1 MLLCLHSKRLR
12 CLSSFLKNYER
23 KVDFYQRI
31 SASRIQTITQQ
42 KPILLCTKRHF
53 SHSSLSNTVQSQDF
67 VPVINS
73 LRESVSKGDLLHNEA
88 QEKAAKRL
96 SRLQNALVNYSN
108 EDVLNYIEKL
118 ERKDL
123 ERRKNED
130 KISKDEE
137 KEADGGKSSNSSL
150 DYNRLR
156 GFTVLE
162 TNKPKPSPKKLVEE
176 SETHPFFKIPRGL
189 FLHGKVGTGKTH
201 LMDLFYKHSPIP
213 KQFRKRVHFH
223 AFMQDVHKRI
233 HQLKIDDLEKHGRN
247 FSIDLNQANPVHRV
261 GAMLASEVRLLCF
274 DEFQVTDVADAL
286 ILSQLFRQLFQ
297 RGTVIVATSNREPE
311 SLYEGGINRS
321 YFLPFIDLLSRH
333 CIVHNMNHDTDYRVV
348 TTDGRL
354 SFFFT
359 VSRQDNSQQFNEF
372 MSTLETNAQTI
383 ESNFVLKTEF
393 NREVTIPTCYS
404 LDGKKIA
411 RFDFASLC
419 KAEFASSDYREIARQ
434 FGFCIL
440 ENIPVLTLKEHDEA
454 RRFITLIDEL
464 YEANCSLIC
473 STETAPSADAL
484 FAGRNQDSDENEKDS
499 MIDMK
504 SIETEVGEAL
514 GIDVAQSN
522 GMTAGE
528 LASVKELSF
537 AFKRAA
543 SRIKEMTSASWW
555 SKNGFPSFSS
565 K

>member
-1 MLLCLHSKRLR
+1 MKNNAMLLCLHSKRSR
-12 CLSSFLKNYER
+12 YLSSFLKNYER
-23 KVDFYQRI
+23 KVDI
-31 SASRIQTITQQ
+31 N
-42 KPILLCTKRHF
+42 KCTKRHY

-73 LRESVSKGDLLHNEA
+73 LRESVSTGDLLHNEA

-108 EDVLNYIEKL
+108 EDVLNYIKEL

-137 KEADGGKSSNSSL
+137 KQAGWKKSSNSSL
-150 DYNRLR
+150 VDYNRLR
-156 GFTVLE
+156 GFQVLE
-162 TNKPKPSPKKLVEE
+162 TNKPKPSPKNLVEE
-176 SETHPFFKIPRGL
+176 SETHPSFKIPRGL

-201 LMDLFYKHSPIP
+201 LMDLFYKYSPIP
-213 KQFRKRVHFH
+213 KEFRKRVHFH

-247 FSIDLNQANPVHRV
+247 FSIDLNQLNPVHRV

-297 RGTVIVATSNREPE
+297 RGTVIVATSNRDPE

-321 YFLPFIDLLSRH
+321 YFLPFIDLLCRH

-359 VSRQDNSQQFNEF
+359 VSRHDNSQQFNEF

-440 ENIPVLTLKEHDEA
+440 ENIPVLTLKGHDEA

-473 STETAPSADAL
+473 SAETAPSADTL
-484 FAGRNQDSDENEKDS
+484 FVGRNQDSDDNEKDS
-499 MIDMK
+499 MIDMN